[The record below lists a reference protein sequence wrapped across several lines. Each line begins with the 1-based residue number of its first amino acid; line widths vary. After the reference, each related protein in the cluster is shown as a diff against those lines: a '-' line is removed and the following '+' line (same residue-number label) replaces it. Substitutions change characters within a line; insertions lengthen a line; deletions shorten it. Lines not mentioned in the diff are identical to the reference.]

1 MDADSEISRTVLE
14 RVWAWLHRTFPE
26 RQIYIRSDGRVQFFT
41 FGPSL
46 QATLAGL
53 VLIFLGWVAFA
64 TVNVVFKDRIIAA
77 KDHRFQQMQSA
88 YENRLAD
95 LQISYDELNGALVG
109 AEDKF
114 KSTADAL
121 TTRQNAIAGFLN
133 HKTQVEARIGAPAPD
148 SIPNVSNP
156 ASDQGVAADSV
167 GFTGA
172 TISPDNEDDPDSSLA
187 VMPGPVTPQ
196 PRVEKPI
203 KSSVLGNVLKGI
215 EKLASEPAR
224 VAAPPRRC
232 RFARP
237 MPSIPPCRYWHGAD
251 RKGGGAKRG
260 RDPT

>member
-1 MDADSEISRTVLE
+1 MLE

-53 VLIFLGWVAFA
+53 ALIFLGWVAFA

-114 KSTADAL
+114 KATADAL
-121 TTRQNAIAGFLN
+121 TAKQNAISGFLSR
-133 HKTQVEARIGAPAPD
+133 KTQVEAAIGAHAPAMPCA
-148 SIPNVSNP
+148 VRR
-156 ASDQGVAADSV
+156 A
-167 GFTGA
+167 GA
-172 TISPDNEDDPDSSLA
+172 GRGRQRRRQRQCRLHRRHSRRQRRCRAIRSLA
-187 VMPGPVTPQ
+187 VMPGPVAPQ
-196 PRVEKPI
+196 PRVEKPGQ
-203 KSSVLGNVLKGI
+203 VQPAGQCAWTQGI
-215 EKLASEPAR
+215 EQTGLARLLDRRAP
-224 VAAPPRRC
+224 VAAC
-232 RFARP
+232 RSRAAYAAASRAAGAG
-237 MPSIPPCRYWHGAD
+237 GAD
-251 RKGGGAKRG
+251 GAGGGAG
-260 RDPT
+260 RR